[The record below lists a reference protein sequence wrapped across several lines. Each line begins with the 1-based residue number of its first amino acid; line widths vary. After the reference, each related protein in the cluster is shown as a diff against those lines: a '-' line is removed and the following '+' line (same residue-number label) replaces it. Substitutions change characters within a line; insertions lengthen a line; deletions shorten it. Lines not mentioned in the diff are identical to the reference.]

1 MPATKGPAARPNRFW
16 NSASTD
22 EPVARTP
29 GWTTSITMAVTGPTV
44 QVAMKPPNAISA
56 NCAGAGSVVPKAVT
70 STTIEATQSS
80 AMVTSLRRGCRV
92 PTRSTRAPQI
102 TDPAAPHNTTIAALR
117 PACAGTTPCTRFR
130 KLGSHDQRA
139 DTTTSCAAPPTHT
152 HSMVRERA
160 STLTM

>member
-1 MPATKGPAARPNRFW
+1 PASRKASAASTPKAGMTLSAVVRPKASDSTPARYGPAASPNKFW

-29 GWTTSITMAVTGPTV
+29 GWTTSITMADTGPTV

-70 STTIEATQSS
+70 STTIEATQSR

-92 PTRSTRAPQI
+92 PTRSTRAPQL
-102 TDPAAPHNTTIAALR
+102 TDPAAPHKT
-117 PACAGTTPCTRFR
+117 
-130 KLGSHDQRA
+130 
-139 DTTTSCAAPPTHT
+139 
-152 HSMVRERA
+152 
-160 STLTM
+160 